1 MVISAFA
8 AELFL
13 KCLLILEVSDEERK
27 QIYQTAGVGVQQD
40 WLKRI
45 KAETKAD
52 GQALLD
58 QFIGYIRE
66 HEKNSSY
73 TPGFDRYEK
82 KCGKA

>member
-1 MVISAFA
+1 M
-8 AELFL
+8 
-13 KCLLILEVSDEERK
+13 
-27 QIYQTAGVGVQQD
+27 QQD

-45 KAETKAD
+45 KAETKVD

-58 QFIGYIRE
+58 QFIGYIRK